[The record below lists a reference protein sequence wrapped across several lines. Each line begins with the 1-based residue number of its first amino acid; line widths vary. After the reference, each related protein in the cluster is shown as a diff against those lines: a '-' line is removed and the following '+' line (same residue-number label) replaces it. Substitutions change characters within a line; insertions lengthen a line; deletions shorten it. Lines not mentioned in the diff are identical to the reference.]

1 MYIAISDSLI
11 FGNYLIEKLLH
22 GSNKITKEEF
32 LDFQNSFWDKIK
44 RSDLK
49 NYGPTLEDYDVD
61 VFCDFYL
68 DNILFELKDL
78 PEDTY
83 VITDR
88 KGLWLDFLDHLN
100 RIFRCGVQNELIPF
114 ISVVAGDIIKKY
126 DKFYRYAPEDITKI
140 LIMYDNYVDHVHNA
154 ESEDNKLL
162 FKIKATTVGNIL
174 DILGYDES
182 KYTDYVSLDELIASI
197 NE

>member
-1 MYIAISDSLI
+1 MYIAISDRLI

-32 LDFQNSFWDKIK
+32 LDFQNAFCDRIK
-44 RSDLK
+44 RYDLI
-49 NYGPTLEDYDVD
+49 NYGPADVD
-61 VFCDFYL
+61 EFCDL
-68 DNILFELKDL
+68 SLGTILFKSKDL

-88 KGLWLDFLDHLN
+88 KGLWLDLLDNLD
-100 RIFRCGVQNELIPF
+100 RLFRCGIKKELIPF
-114 ISVVAGDIIKKY
+114 ISVVAIDIIKKY
-126 DKFYRYAPEDITKI
+126 DKFYRNTPEDITKI
-140 LIMYDNYVDHVHNA
+140 LIIYDNYIDHVHNA
-154 ESEDNKLL
+154 ESEDNKQL

-182 KYTDYVSLDELIASI
+182 KYTEYVSLDELIASI
-197 NE
+197 IE

>member
-1 MYIAISDSLI
+1 MYIAISDRQI

-32 LDFQNSFWDKIK
+32 LDFQNAFCDRIQ
-44 RSDLK
+44 RSDLI
-49 NYGPTLEDYDVD
+49 NYGPADVD
-61 VFCDFYL
+61 EFCDLYL
-68 DNILFELKDL
+68 GTILFKSKDL

-88 KGLWLDFLDHLN
+88 KGLWLDFLDHLD
-100 RIFRCGVQNELIPF
+100 RLFRCDIHKELIPF
-114 ISVVAGDIIKKY
+114 ISVVAIDIIKKY
-126 DKFYRYAPEDITKI
+126 DKFYRNTPDDITKI
-140 LIMYDNYVDHVHNA
+140 LIIYGNYIDQGHNA
-154 ESEDNKLL
+154 ESEDNKQL

-174 DILGYDES
+174 DTLGYDES

>member
-1 MYIAISDSLI
+1 MYIAISDRLI

-22 GSNKITKEEF
+22 GSNKITKKEF
-32 LDFQNSFWDKIK
+32 LDFQNAFWDRIK

-49 NYGPTLEDYDVD
+49 NYGPALEDYDVD

-68 DNILFELKDL
+68 GNILFELKDL

-154 ESEDNKLL
+154 ENEYNKQL
-162 FKIKATTVGNIL
+162 FKIQATTVGNIL
-174 DILGYDES
+174 DLLGYDES
-182 KYTDYVSLDELIASI
+182 KYTEYVSLDELIASI
-197 NE
+197 IE